1 MAEAKRA
8 ITVLREVSQFAMEL
22 FVKGEEEPRA
32 AGRREAADLCGEGA
46 AVHADEVPVR
56 QAALEALFKSTGGAD
71 CTNKTGWM
79 TDAELG
85 DWHGVE
91 VTKKLELH
99 ENGVWQA
106 LSPTR
111 DIQQL
116 FGFAGTITPNT
127 NQSK

>member
-1 MAEAKRA
+1 
-8 ITVLREVSQFAMEL
+8 
-22 FVKGEEEPRA
+22 
-32 AGRREAADLCGEGA
+32 
-46 AVHADEVPVR
+46 
-56 QAALEALFKSTGGAD
+56 
-71 CTNKTGWM
+71 M

-91 VTKKLELH
+91 VTKLELH

-116 FGFAGTITPNT
+116 FGFAGTITPNI